1 MRDVRRVSPS
11 GEVRLLYQV
20 AMLVFVVTV
29 SIGILNGTKLLTF
42 DRAQLLTHVHAG
54 TIGWITLGAF
64 ATTFWILGAS
74 GGAARWLS
82 LLAAVSVPF
91 YVAAFWSGNLAAR
104 AITGA
109 PVLLAVV
116 GVLGWTAASVRAAR
130 LTVPRL
136 ALLLALLTLALG
148 STIGVLVQVS
158 LATGSKLLP
167 DSAIGGHI
175 GAQVVGYLVLVAMA
189 ISEWMLVPESG
200 RLPKLGVAQI
210 VLPFAGG
217 LLVMLGAMFDV
228 QPLLGAFIPF
238 EIVALAIYVWR
249 LGPRLARIEWL
260 RADPAR
266 QFGLMVPFLV
276 ADVALLIRLI
286 WGVLSHEWP
295 DFAQIP
301 PWLVFGFDHAMF
313 IGVMSNGL
321 FGLVQELTR
330 ARRTFLGWA
339 DHVLFWGMN
348 AGMIGFVVSLIANAR
363 DLERLFTPVMGGSIL
378 IAILAYTVRLQTR
391 PVLAELG
398 APAD

>member
-1 MRDVRRVSPS
+1 MRESLHERPSSDVRF
-11 GEVRLLYQV
+11 LYQV

-29 SIGILNGTKLLTF
+29 SIGILNGLKVLTF
-42 DRAQLLTHVHAG
+42 ERPQLLTHVHAG

-64 ATTFWILGAS
+64 ATTFWIFGSAG
-74 GGAARWLS
+74 GGAARWLGV
-82 LLAAVSVPF
+82 LAAVAVPF
-91 YVAAFWSGNLAAR
+91 YVAAFWSGNLPAR
-104 AITGA
+104 AITGV
-109 PVLLAVV
+109 PVLAAIV
-116 GVLGWTAASVRAAR
+116 GVFVWVVARTRAAP

-136 ALLLALLTLALG
+136 AVLLALFTLVLG
-148 STIGVLVQVS
+148 SIIGVLVQVS
-158 LATGSKLLP
+158 LATGTKLVP
-167 DSAIGGHI
+167 DSAIGGHV
-175 GAQVVGYLVLVAMA
+175 GAQVVGYLVLIAMA
-189 ISEWMLVPESG
+189 ISEWMLVPDTG
-200 RLPKLGVAQI
+200 RPPKLGIAQI
-210 VLPFAGG
+210 VLPFVGG

-238 EIVALAIYVWR
+238 EVVALAIYVWR
-249 LGPRLARIEWL
+249 IGPRLARVQWL

-286 WGVLSHEWP
+286 TGVVSGEWP

-321 FGLVQELTR
+321 FGLVQETTR
-330 ARRTFLGWA
+330 PRQAVLGWA

-348 AGMIGFVVSLIANAR
+348 AGMIGFVASLVANAR

-378 IAILAYTVRLQTR
+378 AAILAYTLRLRAR
-391 PVLAELG
+391 PAPREAC
-398 APAD
+398 APA